1 MFVYFSL
8 NTLNNCEINNL
19 RRIFFIHLVSNNLEP
34 IIYKVHKNYKPK
46 KFGMEQDRE
55 EEEREKKWALTCFH
69 SGRFCYLLGRDNH
82 LPSLSILSFLF
93 FRK

>member
-55 EEEREKKWALTCFH
+55 EEEREKKMGSH
-69 SGRFCYLLGRDNH
+69 LL
-82 LPSLSILSFLF
+82 P
-93 FRK
+93 FRKILLSAVKR